1 MPTTSARDGNKK
13 KSTKTPRKVKVLSQK
28 IAVWGNGRGISSGY
42 TYILLQTHCLRY
54 IACDKVTKVIGR
66 N

>member
-13 KSTKTPRKVKVLSQK
+13 KTTKTPKKVKVLSQK

-42 TYILLQTHCLRY
+42 KYILLKL
-54 IACDKVTKVIGR
+54 IA
-66 N
+66 